1 MIADNLIYF
10 AVFVFVLMVI
20 GLVLTML
27 EFSYG
32 RPRAQQRAAVE
43 RPETV
48 ADFRDSTVG
57 RPAR

>member
-20 GLVLTML
+20 GLVLTLL
-27 EFSYG
+27 EFRYG
-32 RPRAQQRAAVE
+32 NPRAQQQAAE
-43 RPETV
+43 KKPETV

>member
-10 AVFVFVLMVI
+10 AIFVFVMMVV

-27 EFSYG
+27 EFRYG
-32 RPRAQQRAAVE
+32 NPSAQQKAAE
-43 RPETV
+43 KRPESV